1 MWVISRW
8 WMVSGVSNKP
18 DGFWG
23 LNEWMV
29 SGGLMDCVVWLMVCV
44 FYVVCA
50 VLFVLFD
57 WHV

>member
-23 LNEWMV
+23 LNEWVV

-44 FYVVCA
+44 FSSPEPKA
-50 VLFVLFD
+50 QR
-57 WHV
+57 